1 MATTTAQCPSCK
13 GVSPVTDFYA
23 RNCCLDMPRVS
34 VCVGCTDKC
43 YYCLYCFGVVQKVRE
58 YFPVPSGF
66 EGISEYGIDT
76 FYGAFSGLSNTN
88 WNAVTPPGWNVSFVA
103 FKSCLSGYAKN
114 IRMMRDEHLGL
125 QERNRQLTVLTTS
138 LTNRYYTVVNQGAS
152 VLTSLEQCL
161 EENKTLRVEN
171 ERFHDRLT
179 AFEGREASSAEFR
192 RQCFAQINDRL
203 AALEEAQDKSVVT
216 AALGAHVALDD
227 RLSSLEGGEE
237 ILCAQWSAFTDQI
250 AELKSGLE
258 SVRELLCSKSSLK
271 KRKRVRKAVNAR
283 KLRRKLHDLSIE

>member
-13 GVSPVTDFYA
+13 GVPPVTDFYA
-23 RNCCLDMPRVS
+23 RDCCPDMPRAS
-34 VCVGCTDKC
+34 VCVRCTDKC

-58 YFPVPSGF
+58 YFPMPSGF

-76 FYGAFSGLSNTN
+76 FYGAFSGVSNTN

-152 VLTSLEQCL
+152 VLSRLEQCL

-171 ERFHDRLT
+171 ERLHDRLT
-179 AFEGREASSAEFR
+179 ALEGREASSAEFR

-203 AALEEAQDKSVVT
+203 AALEVAH
-216 AALGAHVALDD
+216 AALEVHNV
-227 RLSSLEGGEE
+227 
-237 ILCAQWSAFTDQI
+237 
-250 AELKSGLE
+250 ELKSGLE
-258 SVRELLCSKSSLK
+258 SVCELLCFKSSLK